1 MEPDKALERERDAV
15 IAALTPVVEG
25 IAATF
30 GPVCEA
36 VLHDYRRPE
45 TSVVAVAGSVTG
57 RKVGG
62 AMSEIGMRVL
72 ARGDE
77 AADELNYLTRTGE
90 GALVKSSTMV
100 LRDSTGAVFG
110 ALCLNLDMGAISQA
124 QALLGGLA
132 GLGGP
137 EGSGEPGGPGG
148 PGVLRRGARGS
159 SVGLPVTTFAND
171 IDSVVEA
178 IVDAHQLHGHHN
190 WSGLDRSGRLELFR
204 SLDEHGVFAVRR
216 SVEQVAGRLGI
227 SRASAYNYL
236 SQARATDRTES
247 DATPNSATDRATAA
261 PAPTTAT
268 DRATSG
274 PTPKGARP

>member
-1 MEPDKALERERDAV
+1 
-15 IAALTPVVEG
+15 
-25 IAATF
+25 
-30 GPVCEA
+30 
-36 VLHDYRRPE
+36 
-45 TSVVAVAGSVTG
+45 
-57 RKVGG
+57 
-62 AMSEIGMRVL
+62 
-72 ARGDE
+72 
-77 AADELNYLTRTGE
+77 
-90 GALVKSSTMV
+90 
-100 LRDSTGAVFG
+100 
-110 ALCLNLDMGAISQA
+110 
-124 QALLGGLA
+124 
-132 GLGGP
+132 
-137 EGSGEPGGPGG
+137 
-148 PGVLRRGARGS
+148 
-159 SVGLPVTTFAND
+159 
-171 IDSVVEA
+171 VVEA

-247 DATPNSATDRATAA
+247 DATPNSATDRTESGATPTSATDRATAA

>member
-1 MEPDKALERERDAV
+1 
-15 IAALTPVVEG
+15 
-25 IAATF
+25 
-30 GPVCEA
+30 
-36 VLHDYRRPE
+36 
-45 TSVVAVAGSVTG
+45 
-57 RKVGG
+57 
-62 AMSEIGMRVL
+62 
-72 ARGDE
+72 
-77 AADELNYLTRTGE
+77 
-90 GALVKSSTMV
+90 
-100 LRDSTGAVFG
+100 
-110 ALCLNLDMGAISQA
+110 
-124 QALLGGLA
+124 
-132 GLGGP
+132 
-137 EGSGEPGGPGG
+137 
-148 PGVLRRGARGS
+148 
-159 SVGLPVTTFAND
+159 VTTFAND

-247 DATPNSATDRATAA
+247 DATPNSATDRTESGATPNSATDRTESDATPNSATDRATAA